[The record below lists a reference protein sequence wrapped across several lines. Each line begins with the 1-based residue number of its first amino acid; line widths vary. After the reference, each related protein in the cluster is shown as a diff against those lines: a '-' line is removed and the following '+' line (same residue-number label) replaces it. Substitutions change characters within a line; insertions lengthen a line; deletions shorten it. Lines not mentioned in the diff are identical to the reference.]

1 MKKFLG
7 ILVLLALVAGAGFGA
22 YWWFDLRWRPT
33 EITQQ
38 NVQIE
43 QLVQQAGWVSPG
55 LNGPKVYMVSFR
67 ACPNC
72 IRYEA
77 EEFPALQRAGVD
89 TRVIMFAR
97 RPGEGGIEN
106 STVFERATVA
116 ELWLNRDWGLH
127 QRWMA
132 TRPPSAW
139 TAPGIPSAEPGGA
152 RAAVVEGGRTFVEQL
167 TGYLEP
173 NGVDWATPMLIWR
186 TRDGRLMACACGDER
201 SWRFVRRDLGVE
213 G

>member
-1 MKKFLG
+1 MKRIVT
-7 ILVLLALVAGAGFGA
+7 ILVLLALVAVAGFGA

-33 EITQQ
+33 EIKGQSA
-38 NVQIE
+38 QIE
-43 QLVQQAGWVSPG
+43 RLLQQAGWVSPG
-55 LNGPKVYMVSFR
+55 LNGPPLYMVSFR
-67 ACPNC
+67 ACPSC

-77 EEFPALQRAGVD
+77 EEFPALQQAGVD

-97 RPGEGGIEN
+97 GPGEGGIEN
-106 STVFERATVA
+106 STVYERSTVA

-139 TAPGIPSAEPGGA
+139 TAPGIPVAEVGSARG
-152 RAAVVEGGRTFVEQL
+152 AVVEGGRAFVEQL
-167 TGYLEP
+167 TGLLEP
-173 NGVDWATPMLIWR
+173 NGVDFATPMLIWR

-201 SWRFVRRDLGVE
+201 SWRFIRADLGA
-213 G
+213 